1 MSTSTHA
8 YALPSS
14 KAGTRIFIIT
24 LILLLAAALRITDLT
39 QQSLWTDEGFTYNV
53 ITRADMLPEIAA
65 DTHPPLYYA
74 LLRGWVAVAG
84 DSVFALRFFSII
96 PSLLSVAMMAPL
108 ARVLTKDR
116 ALAGAPAVPALAA
129 LGLALADSENFLAQ
143 EIRMYTLTTLLA
155 IFSMY
160 AYVRWY
166 RAPDLRWG
174 VAWTIST
181 TALIY
186 TYYLGLYIPLIQ
198 GLHALLFLR
207 GRVRLGAIGY
217 LAVSGVLFLP
227 WFLGVTLDQLATPP
241 PYEMFNSQPSN
252 GDTLL
257 DLRDQYLTGQWA
269 LMAALAGLGVV
280 TLVYTDRIHVH
291 WQRLREPALV
301 LMWALLPVVITFVAN
316 AWLPI
321 LTPRKLALI
330 APALALLVAWGLGNL
345 RQPTRGLLVGV
356 LVVYGVATV
365 DFYQLKEPW
374 NRVAENMTHYAL
386 PGDAALMEVGLGGYP
401 LGYYLDHST
410 AFSRAGSSPAR
421 NLPRWR
427 DDVPATYEAE
437 LGDRLAEHDTVWLA
451 HWSPE
456 TRIFDLLAAAGLT
469 RTATLTT
476 DHLGNDLNVYR
487 YDRLPDEPIAAYASG
502 MTLQAAEFHDN
513 IGRLDLWWTADET
526 PDQDYSVSAFA
537 LDESGRLAAQ
547 HDSFPF
553 ENMRPTTSWAAGE
566 LVFDPHWLDTSDLPA
581 GRYTLGV
588 KVYTYQDGVV
598 YPTEEGEEYA
608 VVGELVV
615 P

>member
-1 MSTSTHA
+1 MSTATHNHTPLSNRVGI
-8 YALPSS
+8 YVLV
-14 KAGTRIFIIT
+14 
-24 LILLLAAALRITDLT
+24 LLLAAALRIVHLT

-53 ITRADMLPEIAA
+53 IVRADMFPEIAA
-65 DTHPPLYYA
+65 DTHPPLYYV
-74 LLRGWVAVAG
+74 LLRGWVAFAD
-84 DSVFALRFFSII
+84 DSVFSLRFFSVI

-108 ARVLTKDR
+108 ARILTKGR
-116 ALAGAPAVPALAA
+116 PLAGAPVVPLLAA

-155 IFSMY
+155 ILSMY

-166 RAPDLRWG
+166 RTPDVRRG
-174 VAWTIST
+174 AAWTVIT
-181 TALIY
+181 VALVH
-186 TYYLGLYIPLIQ
+186 TYYLGLYVPLIQ
-198 GLHALLFLR
+198 GLHGLLFLR
-207 GRVRLGAIGY
+207 GRVRVSAIGF
-217 LAVSGVLFLP
+217 LTVSGLLFLP
-227 WFLGVTLDQLATPP
+227 WFVGVTLDQLATPP

-252 GDTLL
+252 RATLL

-269 LMAALAGLGVV
+269 LMAGLAGLGVV
-280 TLVYTDRIHVH
+280 TLAYTDRIRRR
-291 WQRLREPALV
+291 WQPLREPALA
-301 LMWALLPVVITFVAN
+301 LMWALLPVAITFVAN

-330 APALALLVAWGLGNL
+330 APALALLAAWGLGNL
-345 RQPTRGLLVGV
+345 RQPARGLLVGV

-374 NRVAENMTHYAL
+374 NRVAENMTRYAL

-410 AFSRAGSSPAR
+410 AFNRAASRAAH

-427 DDVPATYEAE
+427 EDTPAAYEAE
-437 LGDRLAEHDTVWLA
+437 LGDLLAAHDTVWLA

-456 TRIFDLLAAAGLT
+456 TRIFELVAAAGLT

-487 YDRLPDEPIAAYASG
+487 YDRLPEEHVAVYASG
-502 MTLQAAEFHDN
+502 MILLAAEFRDDA
-513 IGRLDLWWTADET
+513 GRLDLWWTADET

-537 LDESGRLAAQ
+537 LDDSGGLAAQ

-553 ENMRPTTSWAAGE
+553 ENVRPTTSWGRGE
-566 LVFDPHWLDTSDLPA
+566 VVFDPHRLDMSRLRA

-588 KVYTYQDGVV
+588 KVYTYYDGVV
-598 YPTEEGEEYA
+598 YPPAEGEEYM
-608 VVGELVV
+608 VVGEFVV